1 MSGRGHITV
10 DTSRMADALD
20 LVRSGVSKTADAVGS
35 TTRAVTQTIREV
47 GGTTSAVGETRSAV
61 NEMMMS
67 VVAAETAAAQRVS
80 KNVTTGFLGLISSQL
95 MQKKIEAQTVM
106 QSKCQVLGHY
116 NRQLGRLKAQLGN
129 DFQRITARYA
139 KIIGQLNENLK
150 GRIYQLDAP
159 AAEVSDEGYLA
170 LDKRVL
176 VSAAPIPLFEQDVLA
191 LSNQVC
197 VTRCKDSCS
206 KALPE
211 VKNFVIQLKKLKKVM
226 DSSVRPVRR
235 ETTGRLS
242 MPVVVMEAEDP
253 NVVGTKKIDIVF
265 GDRDEQKA
273 QANRIRANFDEVKGT
288 LKWRTSGSSRDVVV
302 KKISD
307 LADKQGVSERARKVI
322 QGLVDS
328 SFWQE
333 MEANG

>member
-20 LVRSGVSKTADAVGS
+20 LVRSGVSKTTDAVGS
-35 TTRAVTQTIREV
+35 TTRAVDQTRKAV
-47 GGTTSAVGETRSAV
+47 GETASAVGETRSAV

-116 NRQLGRLKAQLGN
+116 NRQLRRLKSQLEN
-129 DFQRITARYA
+129 DFQRITTRYA
-139 KIIGQLNENLK
+139 RIIGSLNENLK
-150 GRIYQLDAP
+150 NRIYQLDAP

-176 VSAAPIPLFEQDVLA
+176 VSAAPIPLFEQDIVS
-191 LSNQVC
+191 LSSQVC

-206 KALPE
+206 RALPE
-211 VKNFVIQLKKLKKVM
+211 VKNFVIQLKKLKQNM
-226 DSSVRPVRR
+226 DSSVRSVKRD
-235 ETTGRLS
+235 TTGRFS
-242 MPVVVMEAEDP
+242 MPVVIMEAEDP
-253 NVVGTKKIDIVF
+253 NVIGTKKIDVVF
-265 GDRDEQKA
+265 GDREEQKA
-273 QANRIRANFDEVKGT
+273 QANRIRANFDEVRNS

-302 KKISD
+302 KKIGD
-307 LADKQGVSERARKVI
+307 LVEKNGVAERTRKVLQRLI
-322 QGLVDS
+322 DS

-333 MEANG
+333 MEVNG

>member
-1 MSGRGHITV
+1 MSGHGHITI

-20 LVRSGVSKTADAVGS
+20 LVRSGVSKTAEAVGS
-35 TTRAVTQTIREV
+35 TTRAVAQTIEEV
-47 GGTTSAVGETRSAV
+47 GGTTNAVGETRSAV

-67 VVAAETAAAQRVS
+67 VVAAEAAAAQRVS
-80 KNVTTGFLGLISSQL
+80 KNVATGFFALISSQL
-95 MQKKIEAQTVM
+95 MQKKIDAQTVM
-106 QSKCQVLGHY
+106 QAKCQVLGHY
-116 NRQLGRLKAQLGN
+116 KRQLCRLRTQLES

-150 GRIYQLDAP
+150 ARIYQLDAP
-159 AAEVSDEGYLA
+159 AAEVSDDGYLA

-206 KALPE
+206 KALPA
-211 VKNFVIQLKKLKKVM
+211 VKNFVVQLKRLKNVM
-226 DSSVRPVRR
+226 DSSVRSV
-235 ETTGRLS
+235 TCDTIGRLS
-242 MPVVVMEAEDP
+242 MPVVVMEASDP
-253 NVVGTKKIDIVF
+253 NVVGAKKIDVVL
-265 GDRDEQKA
+265 GDRDEQKV
-273 QANRIRANFDEVKGT
+273 QANCIRANFDEVWGT
-288 LKWRTSGSSRDVVV
+288 LKWRTSGSARDVVA
-302 KKISD
+302 KKI
-307 LADKQGVSERARKVI
+307 ADIADRKGVSERARKVI

-333 MEANG
+333 MEVN

>member
-35 TTRAVTQTIREV
+35 TTRAVTQTIKEV

-116 NRQLGRLKAQLGN
+116 NRQLERLKAQLEN
-129 DFQRITARYA
+129 DFKRISNRYA

-150 GRIYQLDAP
+150 SRVYQLDAP

-191 LSNQVC
+191 LSNQVA

-206 KALPE
+206 RVLPE
-211 VKNFVIQLKKLKKVM
+211 VKNFVIQLKKLKRIM
-226 DSSVRPVRR
+226 DSSIRSVKCA
-235 ETTGRLS
+235 TTGRLS
-242 MPVVVMEAEDP
+242 MPVVIMEAEDL
-253 NVVGTKKIDIVF
+253 NVVGTKKLEIVF
-265 GDRDEQKA
+265 GDRDEQKG
-273 QANRIRANFDEVKGT
+273 QANRIRANFDEVKGA
-288 LKWRTSGSSRDVVV
+288 LKWRTPGSSRDIIV
-302 KKISD
+302 KKISN
-307 LADKQGVSERARKVI
+307 LADKQGVSERTHKVL
-322 QGLVDS
+322 QELVES